1 MNWMNPLAWIPKQ
14 QGPVSHTN
22 CLLQLLLN
30 GNNVEV
36 NKQKFIDQKTETQEG
51 SPDVKAKKERSTTVM
66 FESNG
71 LDVSRSIED
80 NSD

>member
-1 MNWMNPLAWIPKQ
+1 
-14 QGPVSHTN
+14 
-22 CLLQLLLN
+22 LQLLLN

-36 NKQKFIDQKTETQEG
+36 NKQRFIDQKTETQEV
-51 SPDVKAKKERSTTVM
+51 SPDVNAKKERKPTVM